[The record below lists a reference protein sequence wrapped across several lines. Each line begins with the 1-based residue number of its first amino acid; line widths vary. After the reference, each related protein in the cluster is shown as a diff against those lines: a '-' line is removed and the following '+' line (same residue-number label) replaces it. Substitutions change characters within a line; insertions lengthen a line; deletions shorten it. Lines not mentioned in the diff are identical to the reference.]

1 MRKEKRKR
9 QGKRLIVVRI
19 GSKEEKDDLFSRAE
33 GKLFLRESE
42 RQTGKTFPRDR
53 PTTQRFCSCCGDN
66 GLTSHPLLSLLRKE
80 RRQKKSILYKNATFF
95 AAKRFLFAGRGGEV
109 DHFSTNV
116 LSRESRRIKGRKR
129 KRFFSVK
136 SLEETGR
143 FFSREN
149 CSCCFFH
156 NFYP

>member
-66 GLTSHPLLSLLRKE
+66 GLTSHPLLSLPRKE
-80 RRQKKSILYKNATFF
+80 RRQKNQFCIKKCHFFRRETVFIRWARRRSLTFQQTSYH
-95 AAKRFLFAGRGGEV
+95 GRAEGLKEERER
-109 DHFSTNV
+109 DFS
-116 LSRESRRIKGRKR
+116 
-129 KRFFSVK
+129 
-136 SLEETGR
+136 
-143 FFSREN
+143 
-149 CSCCFFH
+149 
-156 NFYP
+156 P